1 MRVRFLPGAQEIIL
15 IKSIPMKFEQ
25 RMTQRLEQEQA
36 HKSRQKLE
44 LKLDQKIG
52 EFEKQCSEDYFFHCM
67 LG

>member
-1 MRVRFLPGAQEIIL
+1 
-15 IKSIPMKFEQ
+15 MKFEQ

-36 HKSRQKLE
+36 LKIRQKLE